1 MSTVW
6 DLDLW
11 LWKIANYSSDGV
23 SYAIFSSPSDN
34 TASGKLSTQVK
45 ANSVVLSEAKLQP
58 TDAGC
63 ANVKYDIQ
71 RKPAESVIG
80 KVNRNPI

>member
-1 MSTVW
+1 M
-6 DLDLW
+6 
-11 LWKIANYSSDGV
+11 V

-45 ANSVVLSEAKLQP
+45 ANSVVLSEAKLHP

-63 ANVKYDIQ
+63 ANVKYDIKW
-71 RKPAESVIG
+71 KPAESVIG
-80 KVNRNPI
+80 KANRNPI